1 MENRFIC
8 VFPSLLPESLP
19 ARDPVAVIEDGIPPL
34 SSDEEALWKLMYE
47 NSTRAFNFPEGI
59 LAIGDLSPFYPSC
72 PKAFLKGK
80 GKSSIGSCFP
90 DEFCYLGGDED
101 LETRL
106 SRKRKFDLDVGT
118 SGVVPEVRDIHSKL
132 RSASNKKSQSTSQTM
147 SEALPV
153 GTKAPVAVPASSAP
167 LLVKKSQEGNVKPV
181 EAVAHISLPQTSVKS
196 KVHAPSSRVWSLLA
210 PLFEEG
216 YPPPYAPNWKITSSS
231 IISTGEIARE
241 FMSHALPPSQRFMN
255 VVLDPQI
262 FEDQYCMAVC
272 ESFSWGAGML
282 RHVQVL
288 KEDKKDL
295 EDRLKSSLTIAVEL
309 QCWVVI
315 VERLLLEKEVC
326 LLYLSCTPLGFPCI
340 LPYNSFLSA
349 CWGDDE
355 GERESLGGAS
365 QLMQEREQL
374 VADVKHYKSDASVSY
389 QDVETLYADLGIVQD
404 DNQKLAT
411 ERHWLLSQGFGCFLS
426 TFTQSPDFKSSLE
439 RIY

>member
-1 MENRFIC
+1 MENRFIY

-19 ARDPVAVIEDGIPPL
+19 ARDPVVVIKDDVPPL

-59 LAIGDLSPFYPSC
+59 LAIGDLSPFYTSC

-80 GKSSIGSCFP
+80 EMSLWNLMQTDVMGVSFVNSPHVENISS
-90 DEFCYLGGDED
+90 GDED

-153 GTKAPVAVPASSAP
+153 ATKTSYSFFPSSFSPLSLFLLLLKGTFKAPVAVPASSAP

-196 KVHAPSSRVWSLLA
+196 KVHAPSSRVWSPLA

-231 IISTGEIARE
+231 IISTGEIARD

-255 VVLDPQI
+255 AVLDPQI
-262 FEDQYCMAVC
+262 FEDQYCMAMC

-282 RHVQVL
+282 QHVQAL

-309 QCWVVI
+309 QCWVVN
-315 VERLLLEKEVC
+315 VERLLLEKEHA
-326 LLYLSCTPLGFPCI
+326 G
-340 LPYNSFLSA
+340 A
-349 CWGDDE
+349 MMREKEKAWE
-355 GERESLGGAS
+355 ERAS
-365 QLMQEREQL
+365 
-374 VADVKHYKSDASVSY
+374 
-389 QDVETLYADLGIVQD
+389 
-404 DNQKLAT
+404 
-411 ERHWLLSQGFGCFLS
+411 
-426 TFTQSPDFKSSLE
+426 
-439 RIY
+439 